1 MLMKKRFAGLLAFLM
16 ALSIVL
22 TACGGTSENENESK
36 NSSESTESTF
46 PVTVKDGTGEEITIK
61 DKPERIVSLLPSNTE
76 TAYALGL
83 EDEIVGVSDYDNYP
97 ESVSEKTKLGGIEV
111 NVEKLLELNPDLAL
125 FSASQGT
132 NDKDIIQQLQSA
144 GIDVVVVPDA
154 NSIEGAYET
163 MELIAK
169 ATGKEAEGEEII
181 AEMKEEIAAIKEKAA
196 EVKETKKV
204 WIEVSASPDLYTTG
218 SGTFMNE
225 MLEIIG
231 AENIAADQEGWVTMS
246 EETVI
251 ERDPDVIITTYGYYI
266 DNPQEQ
272 VYARSGWSEVNA
284 VKKKEVYDVNSDTV
298 TRPGP
303 RLIDGLKEIAKAVY
317 PDVYK

>member
-1 MLMKKRFAGLLAFLM
+1 MVKKRFASLLAFMM
-16 ALSIVL
+16 ALSIIL
-22 TACGGTSENENESK
+22 SGCGSASENEQESK
-36 NSSESTESTF
+36 NSESSTASTF
-46 PVTVKDGTGEEITIK
+46 PVTVTDGTGEEITIE

-97 ESVSEKTKLGGIEV
+97 ESVSEKTKLGGIEI

-125 FSASQGT
+125 LSASQGA
-132 NDKDIIQQLQSA
+132 NDKETIKQFQSA

-154 NSIEGAYET
+154 NSIEGAYEII
-163 MELIAK
+163 ELIAK
-169 ATGKEAEGEEII
+169 STGKEAEGKEII
-181 AEMKEEIAAIKEKAA
+181 ADMKKEVSAFKEKSAD
-196 EVKETKKV
+196 VKESKKV

-218 SGTFMNE
+218 SSTFMNE

-251 ERDPDVIITTYGYYI
+251 ERNPDVIITTYGDYV
-266 DNPQEQ
+266 DNPEEQ
-272 VYARSGWSEVNA
+272 VYARSGWTEVKA
-284 VKKKEVYDVNSDTV
+284 VKNKEVYDVNSDTV

-303 RLIDGLKEIAKAVY
+303 RLIDGLREIAKAVY

>member
-1 MLMKKRFAGLLAFLM
+1 MVKKKFASLLAFMM

-22 TACGGTSENENESK
+22 SGCGNASENEQESK
-36 NSSESTESTF
+36 NSESSTASAF
-46 PVTVKDGTGEEITIK
+46 PVTVTDGTGEEITIE

-97 ESVSEKTKLGGIEV
+97 ESVSEKTKLGGIEI

-125 FSASQGT
+125 LSASQGA
-132 NDKDIIQQLQSA
+132 NDKETIKQFQSA

-154 NSIEGAYET
+154 NSIEGAYEII
-163 MELIAK
+163 ELIARS
-169 ATGKEAEGEEII
+169 TGKEAEGKEII
-181 AEMKEEIAAIKEKAA
+181 ADMKEEVSAFKEKSAD
-196 EVKETKKV
+196 VKESKKV

-218 SGTFMNE
+218 SSTFMNE

-251 ERDPDVIITTYGYYI
+251 ERNPDVIITTYGDYV
-266 DNPQEQ
+266 DNPEEQ
-272 VYARSGWSEVNA
+272 IYARSGWTEVKA
-284 VKKKEVYDVNSDTV
+284 VKNKEVYDVNSDTV

-303 RLIDGLKEIAKAVY
+303 RLIDGLREIAKAVY

>member
-1 MLMKKRFAGLLAFLM
+1 MLKKKRFTSLFAFMM

-22 TACGGTSENENESK
+22 AGCGATSDDSQESK
-36 NSSESTESTF
+36 EPETKTDNAF
-46 PVTVKDGTGEEITIK
+46 PVTVKDGTGEEITIE

-97 ESVSEKTKLGGIEV
+97 ESVSEKTKLGGIEI

-125 FSASQGT
+125 FSASQGV
-132 NDKDIIQQLQSA
+132 NDKDTIKQLQSA

-154 NSIEGAYET
+154 NSIQGAYEVI
-163 MELIAK
+163 ELIAK
-169 ATGKEAEGEEII
+169 STGKEAEGEEII
-181 AEMKEEIAAIKEKAA
+181 TGMKEEVAAIKEKASD
-196 EVKETKKV
+196 VKKMKKV

-218 SGTFMNE
+218 SGTFMDE
-225 MLEIIG
+225 MLQIIG

-251 ERDPDVIITTYGYYI
+251 ERNPDVIIMTYGYYV
-266 DNPQEQ
+266 DNPEEQ
-272 VYARSGWSEVNA
+272 IYARNGWTEVTALKN
-284 VKKKEVYDVNSDTV
+284 KEVYDVNSDTV